1 MVAWCVWRIVCADF
15 VSPFTSSPTR
25 PAYCATD
32 VVKRR
37 QSKKK
42 NHELEEYHR
51 WCEVLASWLALVD
64 DAYVT
69 ELREAILLDREIR
82 QTALPAQVASRSA
95 RLYYYLQQS
104 LQKFDRGMELVR
116 STSMRQGQAACGYEC
131 MRQLHSTFSVVSRME
146 AIAVRDVALALYTK
160 AGHCKRPLEVVRFL
174 EDELGKCDMK
184 LHRFPEL
191 KLGTSDR
198 HTILLQSVSAECRQY
213 LLLHG
218 RSDTWENLVASI
230 KFYEEQTRLC
240 DPHSKLH
247 AVGDGKGQQGK
258 GLCWTCGKSGH
269 FAADCPKAQK
279 KAKGDGKKGKPSGED
294 GGKGGKKGDKGG
306 KPKSKAKAKAKPK
319 AKGKGKARAA
329 GEEDSEQVM
338 ALSGSLRAAT
348 NEPNA
353 SSSSSEPLKPFEA
366 GRLSMSDAEV
376 EKLRQS
382 SSSRISHYAWL
393 VDSGATC
400 HILSAEAL
408 QFYEV
413 VREHTGSLPT
423 LSDAQNNTIETVK
436 LVDLRIKFGAGAD
449 RFAIGRCGANWF

>member
-1 MVAWCVWRIVCADF
+1 MASAEEVPVPLDPDEENLLFGQGGQAQPGVTPQQAPNPAQAGGAPQQLVQGGTYAQAPPVAPP
-15 VSPFTSSPTR
+15 VSVGLDPTLQQVLVQMLQTQQEMMRAMNRRMDEEERRRKQLEDVQASVANPFGAATASGSPTGSPHAGPSTAPGPSPVAASGSGGGGMGGNR
-25 PAYCATD
+25 AEKYLPSLPLLDASRMGKGR
-32 VVKRR
+32 V
-37 QSKKK
+37 
-42 NHELEEYHR
+42 HELEEYHR

-69 ELREAILLDREIR
+69 ELREAILLEREIR

-146 AIAVRDVALALYTK
+146 AIAVRDGALALYTK

-198 HTILLQSVSAECRQY
+198 HTILLQSVSSECRQY

-258 GLCWTCGKSGH
+258 VSVGIVERVVTLRLT
-269 FAADCPKAQK
+269 
-279 KAKGDGKKGKPSGED
+279 
-294 GGKGGKKGDKGG
+294 
-306 KPKSKAKAKAKPK
+306 
-319 AKGKGKARAA
+319 ARK
-329 GEEDSEQVM
+329 
-338 ALSGSLRAAT
+338 LRRKLRAMARKA
-348 NEPNA
+348 N
-353 SSSSSEPLKPFEA
+353 PLVKMEEKAARKETRVENPSPRRKP
-366 GRLSMSDAEV
+366 R
-376 EKLRQS
+376 
-382 SSSRISHYAWL
+382 
-393 VDSGATC
+393 
-400 HILSAEAL
+400 
-408 QFYEV
+408 
-413 VREHTGSLPT
+413 
-423 LSDAQNNTIETVK
+423 
-436 LVDLRIKFGAGAD
+436 
-449 RFAIGRCGANWF
+449 